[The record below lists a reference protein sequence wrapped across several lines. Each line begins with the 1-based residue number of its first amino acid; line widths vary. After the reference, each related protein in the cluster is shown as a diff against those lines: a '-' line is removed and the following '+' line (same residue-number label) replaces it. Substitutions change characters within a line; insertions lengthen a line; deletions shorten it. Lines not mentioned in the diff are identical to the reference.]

1 MVSRANEQLPRSER
15 LPRSEQ
21 RRRESMSFAGGLK
34 TIVVATDLEGRSEAA
49 LEYARKLASGYG
61 ARIILAHGTDP
72 LDYAV
77 VDGVPSPVL
86 QKLSEQA
93 RAALG
98 EMSAD
103 LLREGIHSHSE
114 IRQGAVVDMLIDVAK
129 QYEAGLI
136 VIGTKGRQGA
146 GPIAVGAI
154 TEELVRKSNCP
165 VLAVAADW
173 NAGEFRPVPGGP
185 VMLALERNNA
195 SQAAVDTAKSLAQV
209 FKRTL
214 LVVHARASAEVSAIL
229 NPGTDTGLEE
239 YGLTPGAECPMCMI
253 VKDGSPAD
261 AVAQAIE
268 QHKPSVLV
276 AGVKRK
282 SDSPG
287 PHGTVFAL
295 LAGSRVPVLC
305 VPAEAVSDSRERA
318 ERVSVAID

>member
-1 MVSRANEQLPRSER
+1 
-15 LPRSEQ
+15 
-21 RRRESMSFAGGLK
+21 MSFASGLK
-34 TIVVATDLEGRSEAA
+34 TIVVATDLEGRSDAA

-61 ARIILAHGTDP
+61 ARIVLAHGTDP

-77 VDGVPSPVL
+77 VDGVPGRVL
-86 QKLSEQA
+86 QKLSDQA
-93 RAALG
+93 RAVLD

-114 IRQGAVVDMLIDVAK
+114 IRQGTVVEMLIDVAREYK
-129 QYEAGLI
+129 AGLI
-136 VIGTKGRQGA
+136 VIGTKGREGV
-146 GPIAVGAI
+146 GPIAVGSI

-173 NAGEFRPVPGGP
+173 NAGDFRPVPGGP
-185 VMLALERNNA
+185 VLLAVERNDA
-195 SQAAVDTAKSLAQV
+195 TKAAADTAASLARV

-229 NPGTDTGLEE
+229 NPGAARLED
-239 YGLTPGAECPMCMI
+239 YGLTPGEDCPMRLI

-261 AVAQAIE
+261 AVAQAIA
-268 QHKPSVLV
+268 QYTPSILV

-287 PHGTVFAL
+287 PHGTAFAL
-295 LAGSRVPVLC
+295 LACSRVPVLC
-305 VPAEAVSDSRERA
+305 VPVEGNDAHPEQDDRA
-318 ERVSVAID
+318 TRVSVAIG